1 MKNGRSFLAVCV
13 IELGLLGLAF
23 WQIALYGTGASQVLS
38 LAAALDFSPE
48 EVQRIEVR
56 HAGAEEQAWVLE
68 DPAEAREAAEYLA
81 AFRYTNAV
89 EVGSRS
95 GWEDLVEIT
104 TSGGTYSLELYPNAV
119 EMERPCTT
127 AGSRIFPTGWPA
139 RGEGSPRPCRK
150 APWKNWNPDR
160 EKRPPPRGRSFGAGG
175 AGRKKLEKCEKH
187 LAILPVRV

>member
-1 MKNGRSFLAVCV
+1 MGKRKAIRSLLVCV

-38 LAAALDFSPE
+38 LASALDFAPE

-68 DPAEAREAAEYLA
+68 DPEEVQEAAEYLA
-81 AFRYTNAV
+81 AFRYTKAV
-89 EVGSRS
+89 KVGSRS

-119 EMERPCTT
+119 EMGETLYYSGEPYF
-127 AGSRIFPTGWPA
+127 SRWLA
-139 RGEGSPRPCRK
+139 RSGGGESPLLPES
-150 APWKNWNPDR
+150 A
-160 EKRPPPRGRSFGAGG
+160 
-175 AGRKKLEKCEKH
+175 LEEFD
-187 LAILPVRV
+187 A

>member
-1 MKNGRSFLAVCV
+1 MGKRKAIRSLLVCV

-38 LAAALDFSPE
+38 LAAALDFAPE

-81 AFRYTNAV
+81 AFRYTKAV
-89 EVGSRS
+89 KVGSRS

-104 TSGGTYSLELYPNAV
+104 TSGGTCSLELYPNSV
-119 EMERPCTT
+119 EMGETLYYSGEPYF
-127 AGSRIFPTGWPA
+127 SRWLSRSGG
-139 RGEGSPRPCRK
+139 GESPLLPES
-150 APWKNWNPDR
+150 A
-160 EKRPPPRGRSFGAGG
+160 
-175 AGRKKLEKCEKH
+175 LEEFD
-187 LAILPVRV
+187 A